1 MDAKTSDDRCS
12 IQTTS
17 SNMGFLKQG
26 FLEKALQ
33 KATKYLQTE
42 ENQKWLQVF
51 ILDPIINHIF
61 QRLFPY
67 VLLFSILFVILI
79 IFVSYTFYIVF
90 VNIPK
95 HSVEIGVSV

>member
-1 MDAKTSDDRCS
+1 MDD
-12 IQTTS
+12 TS
-17 SNMGFLKQG
+17 SVTTKASNVGFLKQG

-33 KATKYLQTE
+33 KVTKYLQTE

-51 ILDPIINHIF
+51 ILDPIISHIF

-95 HSVEIGVSV
+95 HSGMQILGASV

>member
-1 MDAKTSDDRCS
+1 MDDDTQS
-12 IQTTS
+12 IATKA
-17 SNMGFLKQG
+17 SNIGFLKQG
-26 FLEKALQ
+26 FLEKTLQ
-33 KATKYLQTE
+33 KVTKYLQTE

-61 QRLFPY
+61 ERLFPY

-95 HSVEIGVSV
+95 YGGGVSV

>member
-1 MDAKTSDDRCS
+1 MDPNKHDDNRSVQTSA
-12 IQTTS
+12 
-17 SNMGFLKQG
+17 SNLGFLKQG

-95 HSVEIGVSV
+95 HGLDIGGSV

>member
-1 MDAKTSDDRCS
+1 MNTKSNDDTHS
-12 IQTTS
+12 VQTNV
-17 SNMGFLKQG
+17 SNIGFLKQG

-95 HSVEIGVSV
+95 HGFEMGASV

>member
-1 MDAKTSDDRCS
+1 MDDTRSVETKA
-12 IQTTS
+12 
-17 SNMGFLKQG
+17 SNLGFLKQG
-26 FLEKALQ
+26 FLEKTLQ
-33 KATKYLQTE
+33 KVTKYLQTD

-95 HSVEIGVSV
+95 YGEIVPVGTSV